1 MLRLPA
7 SHIYSDDSIID
18 FFLGFTAVFLFA
30 VTGAICCYI
39 RPKEMTLLDAIE
51 RLIKKID
58 KLLPAPKP
66 VLPVSEKRPTSP
78 SRLEAITIDAK
89 PHIQTTFVVPA
100 LYIGTPP
107 TSPPPTPSTAISPAL
122 TAAGLK
128 RRYSSSLQLLHPS
141 TPIATIKPG
150 PENV

>member
-1 MLRLPA
+1 MLLRIPS
-7 SHIYSDDSIID
+7 SHLYSDDNIID

-30 VTGAICCYI
+30 LTGAICCYI
-39 RPKEMTLLDAIE
+39 RPKEMTLLDAID

-58 KLLPAPKP
+58 NLLPAPQP
-66 VLPVSEKRPTSP
+66 VLPTLNKRTHSQP
-78 SRLEAITIDAK
+78 LEAITIDAK
-89 PHIQTTFVVPA
+89 PYVQTTFVVPA

-107 TSPPPTPSTAISPAL
+107 TSPPPTPSTAIGPAL
-122 TAAGLK
+122 TAATLK

-141 TPIATIKPG
+141 TPIATIKPS